1 MVFERKVKTSLRK
14 HFSGVQLQSY
24 NNVSPFIMLC
34 ETYYSY
40 ENNVLNKPTKPLA
53 KMGQAQI
60 FGQLALKNKI
70 HNSNFSVDSQIYAIV
85 ST

>member
-1 MVFERKVKTSLRK
+1 
-14 HFSGVQLQSY
+14 
-24 NNVSPFIMLC
+24 MLC